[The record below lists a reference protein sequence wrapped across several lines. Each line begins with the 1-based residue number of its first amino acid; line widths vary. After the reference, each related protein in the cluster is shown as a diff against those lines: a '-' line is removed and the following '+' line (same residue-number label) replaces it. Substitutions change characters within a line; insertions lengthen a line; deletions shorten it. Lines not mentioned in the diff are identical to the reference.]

1 MDSCVFNEVI
11 VFATRK
17 EAESAN
23 LYRVYADLAETS
35 NVKNMFKKMRR
46 EELKHQKLL
55 ESIKLKDVSAYKLKD
70 IPDLKIGDY
79 STEGEFSPDMKYADA
94 LMLAIKKEEVSY
106 KLYQDLASGPG
117 DEDLKKLF
125 LVLASEEAKH
135 KLKLE
140 EEYDKTVMSE
150 N

>member
-23 LYRVYADLAETS
+23 LYQVYTDLASAS
-35 NVKNMFKKMRR
+35 NVKNMFKEMRR

-55 ESIKLKDVSAYKLKD
+55 ESIKLKDISEYKLKD

-79 STEGEFSPDMKYADA
+79 STEEEFNPDMKYADA
-94 LMLAIKKEEVSY
+94 LMLAIKKEETSY
-106 KLYQDLASGPG
+106 KLYQDLASGSK

-140 EEYDKTVMSE
+140 EEYDKTVMGE